1 MSILEKI
8 RRRSGLAIVFVG
20 GALALFIITDALQ
33 NNSRLFGGS
42 QSTDV
47 GEINGE
53 AISYKSFEAQVAKN
67 TEAARAQMGPDGQM
81 DQNTIDM
88 VREQTWSQMIMD
100 GVMSSEF
107 EGLGIKV
114 TEDELFDLVQGEDP
128 HPQIKSAPIFQ
139 NQQTGQFDR
148 TLVIRFLKDL
158 ETRNEPEAKKQW
170 LAFEDGLLKET
181 ESKKYYALI
190 KKGVYATS
198 LEAKALYKNRSRAIN
213 ADAIALNYF
222 SIADSTIKAEES
234 ELMSYMKKNEKKYAE
249 REDSRRLEFI
259 IFDAVASAQDSASA
273 KKWADE
279 QVTQFANAANDTLY
293 VNANSEVP
301 FDPTAKNRKQYPEEI
316 AGRLFSEPVGTIIG
330 PVFSEG
336 KYNIYKIIGTKTDS
350 LFQMR
355 ASHILFKID
364 NGDTAATMKKATDVL
379 NQIRRGADFG
389 AMAAQYGTDGTA
401 SKGGDLGWFIQGD
414 MVKEFQDAVAA
425 GKKGDLKIVKTQFGI
440 HIIKVT
446 EDKSNKLVCAGVVS
460 RGILPSDA
468 TVGGAY
474 NNASSF
480 VAAVSNLETFKAKAT
495 ENGYNIFTA
504 EYVRQNDKQ
513 VGGRLTDAREM
524 VRWSFNAKKDQVSEV
539 FTLGDKFVVA
549 VLTNIREK
557 GKADFETAKSRVE
570 TDYRKSK
577 KAEQLLEKAK
587 VAMAGAANIQA
598 IASKLQLSVTP
609 LTNQTFENN
618 NIAYVGPDNK
628 MVGTLFGTATKG
640 KISGPVEGDNA
651 VYIFVINS
659 VVEAP
664 EIKDFTIYR
673 NEVQTQLSNR
683 VEYATFET
691 LKELRNVVDNRY
703 KF

>member
-222 SIADSTIKAEES
+222 SIAD
-234 ELMSYMKKNEKKYAE
+234 N
-249 REDSRRLEFI
+249 FI
-259 IFDAVASAQDSASA
+259 
-273 KKWADE
+273 
-279 QVTQFANAANDTLY
+279 
-293 VNANSEVP
+293 
-301 FDPTAKNRKQYPEEI
+301 
-316 AGRLFSEPVGTIIG
+316 
-330 PVFSEG
+330 
-336 KYNIYKIIGTKTDS
+336 
-350 LFQMR
+350 
-355 ASHILFKID
+355 
-364 NGDTAATMKKATDVL
+364 
-379 NQIRRGADFG
+379 
-389 AMAAQYGTDGTA
+389 
-401 SKGGDLGWFIQGD
+401 
-414 MVKEFQDAVAA
+414 
-425 GKKGDLKIVKTQFGI
+425 
-440 HIIKVT
+440 
-446 EDKSNKLVCAGVVS
+446 
-460 RGILPSDA
+460 
-468 TVGGAY
+468 
-474 NNASSF
+474 
-480 VAAVSNLETFKAKAT
+480 
-495 ENGYNIFTA
+495 
-504 EYVRQNDKQ
+504 
-513 VGGRLTDAREM
+513 
-524 VRWSFNAKKDQVSEV
+524 
-539 FTLGDKFVVA
+539 
-549 VLTNIREK
+549 
-557 GKADFETAKSRVE
+557 
-570 TDYRKSK
+570 
-577 KAEQLLEKAK
+577 
-587 VAMAGAANIQA
+587 
-598 IASKLQLSVTP
+598 
-609 LTNQTFENN
+609 
-618 NIAYVGPDNK
+618 
-628 MVGTLFGTATKG
+628 
-640 KISGPVEGDNA
+640 
-651 VYIFVINS
+651 VYS
-659 VVEAP
+659 
-664 EIKDFTIYR
+664 
-673 NEVQTQLSNR
+673 
-683 VEYATFET
+683 
-691 LKELRNVVDNRY
+691 
-703 KF
+703 